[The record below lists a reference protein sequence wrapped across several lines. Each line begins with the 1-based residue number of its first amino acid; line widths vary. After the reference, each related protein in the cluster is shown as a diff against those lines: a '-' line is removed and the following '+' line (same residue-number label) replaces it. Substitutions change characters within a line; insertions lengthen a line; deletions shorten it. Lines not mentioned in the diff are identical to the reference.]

1 VSYVGKTS
9 LNPILASNTPGKSYG
24 NVGGSNTQ
32 RGKTSGRL
40 DDSAKTRGGFE
51 KSLIDGGATP
61 LN

>member
-1 VSYVGKTS
+1 